1 MRQRCL
7 VVGLINTLDH
17 VGKITS
23 NVSSRPTTVASESSI
38 PSRITNMASSDSDD
52 DILASIIAY
61 F

>member
-1 MRQRCL
+1 MHQRCL

-23 NVSSRPTTVASESSI
+23 NLSSRPTTEPLTSI
-38 PSRITNMASSDSDD
+38 PTRITNMASGDSDD
-52 DILASIIAY
+52 DILASIIVY